1 MIEIEL
7 FDLDGRLYART
18 CVRPLEHIEA
28 APAPHDTT
36 PEDDEP

>member
-18 CVRPLEHIEA
+18 TTRPLEHIEA
-28 APAPHDTT
+28 APAPHDPTD
-36 PEDDEP
+36 EDDEP